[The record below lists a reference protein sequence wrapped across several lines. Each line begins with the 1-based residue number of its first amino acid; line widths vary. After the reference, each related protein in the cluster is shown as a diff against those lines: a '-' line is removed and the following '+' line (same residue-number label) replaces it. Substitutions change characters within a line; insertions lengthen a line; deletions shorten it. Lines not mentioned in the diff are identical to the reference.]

1 VADGTADRDAIDA
14 IERALVRLRRS
25 FSRRTL
31 QRRSHPGAAP
41 HTAALFAA
49 LDALEDTD
57 GLSIGEIALAIGVD
71 QPRASRL
78 VSQAVASGLARR
90 APDALDRR
98 RQNIVLTAAA
108 RRALAD
114 AHAARRDAV
123 AQTLRGFTEEDA
135 NTLARLLSTF
145 VARWPN

>member
-1 VADGTADRDAIDA
+1 MTDGTDDRESVDE

-31 QRRSHPGAAP
+31 QRRAQPDATPYA
-41 HTAALFAA
+41 AALFAA
-49 LDALEDTD
+49 LDALEDND

-78 VSQAVASGLARR
+78 ASQAVASGLARGT
-90 APDALDRR
+90 PDPADHR
-98 RQNIVLTAAA
+98 RQNIALTATG
-108 RRALAD
+108 RRTLSA

-123 AQTLRGFTEEDA
+123 SEALRSFTEEDA
-135 NTLARLLSTF
+135 NTLARLLSAF
-145 VARWPN
+145 VAQWPR